1 MDLVIKNTHFLDRHF
16 QIRFG
21 SIVMEKQKIKRIFY
35 SESEVNTFLAESSF
49 SGRVLDGENLVC
61 IPGLTN
67 AHLHPSKDL
76 YRGLFLGQSLPTI
89 LSLIHQQN
97 GQESDE
103 DQYWASLYS
112 YKRMIQMGVTTT
124 GVFTSRYEPDLK
136 AAEASGIRC
145 FITYAVNEKWNGNGV
160 SPQVISD
167 EQAFERVDQFLAS
180 DRSERISLSIGT
192 SSELTSSPQF
202 MKDLYEVA
210 KRNEVLF
217 SLHVSEGETQS
228 NKCKEVHG
236 LHSVEFLNSLNI
248 LTENTLLIHA
258 SFLTPKE
265 VELVASLP
273 IKLVSCPLANAFAQ
287 AGLFELLKLSDGKCS
302 IGLGTDAGMINP
314 QNNLMADALFSYFSQ
329 RVMSR
334 ERQVDFEKIFKLI
347 TVDGAK
353 ALGLDQVG
361 VIEEGWTADIA
372 IFSVPEQAP
381 INEFNP
387 LLLVSEV
394 LMTSSARYVVIG
406 GELVIDDYKF
416 KPTDEEFLNQK
427 FYSIKSRL
435 TAPLM
440 EHLKELESV
449 N

>member
-1 MDLVIKNTHFLDRHF
+1 MDLVIKNTHFLDRTF

-21 SIVMEKQKIKRIFY
+21 SIVVEKQKIKRIFY
-35 SESEVNTFLAESSF
+35 SESEVGTFLAESGF
-49 SGRVLDGENLVC
+49 SGGVVDGANLVC

-97 GQESDE
+97 SQESDE

-112 YKRMIQMGVTTT
+112 YKRMIQMGVTTV
-124 GVFTSRYEPDLK
+124 GVFTSRYQPDLK

-145 FITYAVNEKWNGNGV
+145 FITYAVNEKWNGDGV

-167 EQAFERVDQFLAS
+167 EQAFKRVESFLAS

-228 NKCKEVHG
+228 NKCREVHG
-236 LHSVEFLNSLNI
+236 LHSVEFLNSLNL

-265 VELVASLP
+265 VELVANVP
-273 IKLVSCPLANAFAQ
+273 VRLVSCPLANAFAQ
-287 AGLFELLKLSDGKCS
+287 SGLFELLKLNDGKCS

-334 ERQVDFEKIFKLI
+334 EKQVDFESIFKMI
-347 TVDGAK
+347 TVAGAQ
-353 ALGLDQVG
+353 ALGLERVG
-361 VIEEGWTADIA
+361 VIEEGWEADIA
-372 IFSVPEQAP
+372 VFSIPDHAP
-381 INEFNP
+381 IDEYNP
-387 LLLVSEV
+387 LLLISEI
-394 LMTSSARYVVIG
+394 LMTSLARYVVIG
-406 GELVIDDYKF
+406 GELVIDDYEF
-416 KPTDEEFLNQK
+416 KRMDEGFLNQK
-427 FYSIKSRL
+427 FYGIKSRL
-435 TAPLM
+435 ATPLM
-440 EHLKELESV
+440 EHLQAFEAGE
-449 N
+449 